1 VCEPGAVGVSTHF
14 IRDTPWLGMG
24 KATAALLL
32 EYAALNNC
40 NDHYLEAGGGN
51 NTACGATFLTGA
63 VVFR

>member
-1 VCEPGAVGVSTHF
+1 MEVSIHF

-32 EYAALNNC
+32 EYAALISNF

-51 NTACGATFLTGA
+51 NTACGTIFLTGA